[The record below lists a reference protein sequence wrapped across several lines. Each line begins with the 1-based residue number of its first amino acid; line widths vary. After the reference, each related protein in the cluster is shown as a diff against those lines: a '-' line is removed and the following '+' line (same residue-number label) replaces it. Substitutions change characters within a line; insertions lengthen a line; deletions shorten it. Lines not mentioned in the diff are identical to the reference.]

1 MSGWVLHPKSS
12 KKEKKRLK
20 KFLIVDG
27 NSILN
32 RAFYG
37 IRPLTTKDGLNT
49 NAVYGFV
56 NILKRNL
63 DTVMPDGF
71 AVAFDLKAPTFRHK
85 KVESYKANRRGM
97 PEELA
102 EQLPYAK
109 EAARLLGAQ
118 VLTLEGFEADDILG
132 TAAQMASSAGAHAY
146 ILTGDRDSLQ
156 LICENVTVLLATNS
170 DTIPYDSAKFTETY
184 GITPD
189 RFVDVK
195 ALMGDSSD
203 NIPGVAGIGEKTAF
217 KLIAEFATLDGVYEN
232 IESPEI
238 KAGQRQKLIDGKE
251 SAYTSKWLATIV
263 KDAPIGTSLDEI
275 DGFSARA
282 SLLRGELGELF
293 TKLEFSALIKRFG
306 LDFADVQ
313 NTKSSPC
320 ESAEIECADALDAA
334 QKILEKDSAQVAV
347 YVGEN
352 VSFAACENEVYHS
365 PDDKVREALVALK
378 NGGKKLWVYDS
389 KSLYAKY
396 SLTDEICF
404 DFDLMLAAYVIDP
417 TDNKLDPARLKLRYL
432 EDSTDGFS
440 GADLF
445 KCSLEA
451 MRIIKER
458 EQESLLYDIEMP
470 LSLVLARM
478 EKTGFK
484 IDSCGINNFAQKLG
498 AAAKDL
504 EQRIYFLAGCEFNI
518 RSPIQLS
525 EVLFERLMLP
535 HGKKNKNGSYS
546 TSADILE
553 KLAPYHEIV
562 ADILEYRQLEK
573 LRSTYGEG
581 LTKAADG
588 NDFIHSS
595 FNQTVTATGRLS
607 STEPNLQNIPVR
619 TELGRELRRFF
630 IPSADGRVL
639 IDADYSQIEL
649 RLLAHIS
656 GDETMIDAFKSGID
670 IHTVTASQAF
680 GVPIGA
686 VTSEMR
692 KRAKAVN
699 FGIVYGISDFSL
711 AQDIGVTK
719 KQAGEYI
726 DAYLANYPKV
736 DKYLK
741 DIVELAKTDGY
752 VTTMF
757 GRRRDIPELKSGKKM
772 LEAFGE
778 RVAMNSPIQGSAADI
793 IKIAMVKVDKALRES
808 GYHAKLILQVHD
820 ELIVDAAEEDAEAVC
835 ALLVNE
841 MENCVKL
848 SVPLTV
854 SAAIGKSWYD
864 CKD

>member
-1 MSGWVLHPKSS
+1 MKT
-12 KKEKKRLK
+12 
-20 KFLIVDG
+20 FLAVDG

-37 IRPLTTKDGLNT
+37 IRPLTTREGLHT

-63 DTVMPDGF
+63 EAVNPDGF
-71 AVAFDLKAPTFRHK
+71 AVAFDLRAPTFRHK
-85 KVESYKANRRGM
+85 KFDGYKATRKGM

-102 EQLPYAK
+102 MQLPYAK
-109 EAARLLGAQ
+109 KCAEAMGAR
-118 VLTLEGFEADDILG
+118 VITLEGYEADDILG
-132 TAAQMASSAGAHAY
+132 TVAKMASDSGDKAY

-156 LICENVTVLLATNS
+156 LINENVTILLATNS
-170 DTIPYDSAKFTETY
+170 DTVPFDTAKFTETY

-203 NIPGVAGIGEKTAF
+203 NIPGVPGIGEKTAF
-217 KLIAEFATLDGVYEN
+217 KLIGEFTDLDGVYAN
-232 IESPEI
+232 LESPDI
-238 KAGQRQKLIDGKE
+238 KAGQRQKLADGKD
-251 SAYTSKWLATIV
+251 SAYMSKWLATIV
-263 KDAPIGTSLDEI
+263 KDAPIGLTLDEI
-275 DGFSARA
+275 DGSCERA
-282 SLLRGELGELF
+282 DESRSELLEIF

-306 LDFADVQ
+306 LEDAA
-313 NTKSSPC
+313 PC
-320 ESAEIECADALDAA
+320 ECSGKDGGARCKVTCDSLKEAAESAL
-334 QKILEKDSAQVAV
+334 KHGTNLAV
-347 YVGEN
+347 FIGDE
-352 VSFAACENEVYHS
+352 VSFAADDSHVYIAKNEGL
-365 PDDKVREALVALK
+365 REVLISLHERGV
-378 NGGKKLWVYDS
+378 KLWVYDS
-389 KSLYAKY
+389 KSLYAAY
-396 SLTDEICF
+396 SLADELIF
-404 DFDLMLAAYVIDP
+404 DCDVMLAAYVIDP
-417 TDNKLDPARLKLRYL
+417 TDNHMEPERLKLRFL
-432 EDSTDGFS
+432 GDSSEGFDA
-440 GADLF
+440 ADLF
-445 KCSLEA
+445 TLSTELL
-451 MRIIKER
+451 RIINER
-458 EQESLLYDIEMP
+458 GQASLLYDIEMP
-470 LSLVLARM
+470 LAAVLARM
-478 EKTGFK
+478 ESAGFK
-484 IDSCGINNFAQKLG
+484 IDLDGLNEFSATLG
-498 AAAKDL
+498 AAA
-504 EQRIYFLAGCEFNI
+504 EQLAERIYFLAGGEFNI
-518 RSPIQLS
+518 KSPIQLS
-525 EVLFERLMLP
+525 EVLFERLGLP

-562 ADILEYRQLEK
+562 AAILDYRQLEK

-581 LTKAADG
+581 LAKAADENG
-588 NDFIHSS
+588 RIHTS

-630 IPSADGRVL
+630 IPDSKGRVL

-719 KQAGEYI
+719 KQAAEYI
-726 DAYLANYPKV
+726 ESYLANYPRV
-736 DKYLK
+736 AAYLT
-741 DIVELAKTDGY
+741 DIVKRAEANGY

-757 GRRRDIPELKSGKKM
+757 ERRRYIPELTSGKKM
-772 LEAFGE
+772 LKQFGE

-793 IKIAMVKVDKALRES
+793 IKIAMIRVDTALRDS
-808 GYHAKLILQVHD
+808 GLDAKLILQVHD
-820 ELIVDAAEEDAEAVC
+820 ELIVEASEKDAQAAKE
-835 ALLVNE
+835 LLVRE
-841 MENCVKL
+841 MENCAEL

-854 SAAIGKSWYD
+854 SAAIGENWYE

>member
-1 MSGWVLHPKSS
+1 M
-12 KKEKKRLK
+12 K

-37 IRPLTTKDGLNT
+37 IRPLTTKDGLHT

-63 DTVMPDGF
+63 DTVEPDGF
-71 AVAFDLKAPTFRHK
+71 AVAFDLRAPAFRHK
-85 KVESYKANRRGM
+85 GYDGYKATRKGM

-102 EQLPYAK
+102 EQLPHAK
-109 EAARLLGAQ
+109 EAAEQLGAR

-132 TAAQMASSAGAHAY
+132 TVAKMASDEGSHAY
-146 ILTGDRDSLQ
+146 VLTGDRDSLQ
-156 LICENVTVLLATNS
+156 LIGENVTILLATNS
-170 DTIPYDSAKFTETY
+170 DTVPFDTAKFTETY

-203 NIPGVAGIGEKTAF
+203 NIPGVPGIGEKSAF
-217 KLIAEFATLDGVYEN
+217 KLIAEFGTLDGVYEN
-232 IESPEI
+232 IDAPSI

-251 SAYTSKWLATIV
+251 LAYTSKWLATIV
-263 KDAPIGTSLDEI
+263 RDAPIGLALADI
-275 DGFSARA
+275 DGATERASEARA
-282 SLLRGELGELF
+282 SLRALF
-293 TKLEFSALIKRFG
+293 EKLEFSALIKRFG
-306 LDFADVQ
+306 LDTLTSEE
-313 NTKSSPC
+313 NC
-320 ESAEIECADALDAA
+320 ECSHNSKCITECASAKEAA
-334 QKILEKDSAQVAV
+334 ERATQNGAECIAV
-347 YVGEN
+347 MLGET
-352 VSFAACENEVYHS
+352 VSFATDTAHVYTC
-365 PDDKVREALVALK
+365 PDEGVRDTLLSLK
-378 NGGKKLWVYDS
+378 SRGVKLYVYDS
-389 KSLYAKY
+389 KAAYARY
-396 SLTDEICF
+396 DLADELSF
-404 DFDLMLAAYVIDP
+404 DFDVMLGAYVVDP
-417 TDNKLDPARLKLRYL
+417 TDNHLEPERIKLRYIG
-432 EDSTDGFS
+432 DSSIGFDA
-440 GADLF
+440 ADLLLVSDELM
-445 KCSLEA
+445 K
-451 MRIIKER
+451 IITER
-458 EQESLLYDIEMP
+458 KQSALLYDIEMP
-470 LSLVLARM
+470 LAAVLARM
-478 EKTGFK
+478 ESAGFK
-484 IDSCGINNFAQKLG
+484 IDVQGVNDFAAVLG
-498 AAAKDL
+498 NAA
-504 EQRIYFLAGCEFNI
+504 EQLAERIYFLAGGEFNI
-518 RSPIQLS
+518 KSPLQLS
-525 EVLFERLMLP
+525 EVLFERLGLP

-581 LTKAADG
+581 LTKAADENG
-588 NDFIHSS
+588 FIHST

-630 IPSADGRVL
+630 IANGDGRVL

-656 GDETMIDAFKSGID
+656 GDETMINAFKNDID

-680 GVPIGA
+680 GVPIEA
-686 VTSEMR
+686 VTGEMR

-719 KQAGEYI
+719 KQAAEYI
-726 DAYLANYPKV
+726 ESYLASYPKV
-736 DKYLK
+736 AEYLEN
-741 DIVELAKTDGY
+741 IVKQATADGF

-757 GRRRDIPELKSGKKM
+757 GRRRDIPELSSGKHM
-772 LEAFGE
+772 LKQFGE

-793 IKIAMVKVDKALRES
+793 IKIAMVRVDKALRES
-808 GYHAKLILQVHD
+808 SLDARLILQVHD
-820 ELIVDAAEEDAEAVC
+820 ELIIEASENDAEA
-835 ALLVNE
+835 AKELLVRE
-841 MENCVKL
+841 MENCVDI

-854 SAAIGKSWYD
+854 SAAVGKTWYD

>member
-1 MSGWVLHPKSS
+1 M
-12 KKEKKRLK
+12 K

-56 NILKRNL
+56 NILRRNL
-63 DTVMPDGF
+63 DDLKPDGF

-85 KVESYKANRRGM
+85 KVETYKANRKGM
-97 PEELA
+97 PPELA
-102 EQLPYAK
+102 QQLPYAK
-109 EAARLLGAQ
+109 EAAKLLGAQ
-118 VLTLEGFEADDILG
+118 VLTLEGYEADDILG
-132 TAAQMASSAGAHAY
+132 TAAEMASSAGEHAY

-156 LICENVTVLLATNS
+156 LICDNVTVLLATNS

-203 NIPGVAGIGEKTAF
+203 NIPGVPGIGEKTAF
-217 KLIAEFATLDGVYEN
+217 KLIAEFGTLDGVYEN
-232 IESPEI
+232 IDSPDI
-238 KAGQRQKLIDGKE
+238 KAGQRQKLTDGKE

-263 KDAPIGTSLDEI
+263 KDAPVGITLEDLDGVEE
-275 DGFSARA
+275 RA
-282 SLLRGELGELF
+282 ASLRGELCELF

-306 LDFADVQ
+306 LDATEIS
-313 NTKSSPC
+313 NAKNSPC
-320 ESAEIECADALDAA
+320 ESAEIECADALDVA
-334 QKILEKDSAQVAV
+334 QKILEKDSELVAV
-347 YVGEN
+347 YIGER
-352 VSFAACENEVYHS
+352 VSLSVCENEVYYCS
-365 PDDKVREALVALK
+365 DDKVREAFITLK
-378 NGGKKLWVYDS
+378 NGGKKLLVYDS
-389 KSLYAKY
+389 KSLYARY

-404 DFDLMLAAYVIDP
+404 DFDLMLAAYVVDP

-432 EDSTDGFS
+432 GDSSDGFS
-440 GADLF
+440 SAELL
-445 KCSLEA
+445 KCSLEI
-451 MRIIKER
+451 MRFIKER
-458 EQESLLYDIEMP
+458 GQESLLYDIEIP

-484 IDSCGINNFAQKLG
+484 IDVGGINDFSERLMR
-498 AAAKDL
+498 AAREL
-504 EQRIYFLAGCEFNI
+504 EDRIYFLAGCEFNI
-518 RSPIQLS
+518 KSPIQLS
-525 EVLFERLMLP
+525 EVLFERLALP

-546 TSADILE
+546 TNADILE

-581 LTKAADG
+581 LTKAADAD
-588 NDFIHSS
+588 DFIHTS

-630 IPSADGRVL
+630 IPSSDGRVL

-656 GDETMIDAFKSGID
+656 GDETMIDAFNSGID

-680 GVPIGA
+680 GVPIEA

-726 DAYLANYPKV
+726 EAYLANYPKV

-741 DIVELAKTDGY
+741 DIVSRAKADGY

-757 GRRRDIPELKSGKKM
+757 GRRRDIPELRSGKKM

-793 IKIAMVKVDKALRES
+793 IKIAMVKVDEALCHS
-808 GYHAKLILQVHD
+808 GYDAKLILQVHD
-820 ELIVDAAEEDAEAVC
+820 ELIVEAAEKDAEAVC
-835 ALLVNE
+835 ALLVHE
-841 MENCVKL
+841 MENCVEL

-854 SAAIGKSWYD
+854 SAAIGGSWYD